1 MEQTVCAARRR
12 KSRSRRRK
20 RDTEKENYSRKYGND
35 GTPRGRK
42 KGEKKGRM
50 DETNEAQRQKSVNA
64 SGVSLL
70 KKKLV
75 ER

>member
-1 MEQTVCAARRR
+1 MEQTVCAAR
-12 KSRSRRRK
+12 SRRRK
-20 RDTEKENYSRKYGND
+20 RNKEKENYSRKYGSD

-42 KGEKKGRM
+42 KGEKKGRK

-70 KKKLV
+70 KKKIGGELN
-75 ER
+75 